1 MNLIGEHIDYEGYS
15 VLPMAISL
23 DTLVAVRARSEAQ
36 IHVANI
42 STEVDENG
50 NLKYETGVIPIDPRA
65 EVPRGSWLSYV
76 HAAYKGVLEYFLWK
90 HRDNKKEILWPRQ
103 KGMSL
108 LIDGRVPQGSG
119 LSSSSALVCAV
130 AIAVMQIKQMSF
142 TKAEIAE
149 FCRECEK
156 YVGTQSGGMDQAI
169 SLMGERGF
177 AKLIDFGPV
186 KAHSVPLPLG
196 GIFIIANTIVA
207 SLKADKPESKYNLRV
222 VECTLASMVL
232 ALGLGMPRE
241 EALGMKTLK
250 QVQEKMGDGGKEN
263 GVPSGVLE
271 SKLHPE
277 PYQREELEGLLGTS
291 LDDLFEGNADFQN
304 AMRYGAENGGYQ
316 LYNRA
321 LHVFSEAERVYRLR
335 SLCTDESK
343 DKFAKIGAV
352 MTESHRSC
360 QKLYECSSPELDE
373 LVRLAIENGAY
384 GARLTGAGWGGCVVA
399 YVSENIK
406 NRFIEEIYRSYYK
419 KNLGEG
425 KVTQNQLKDCIFP
438 SKPTAGACIIKL

>member
-1 MNLIGEHIDYEGYS
+1 
-15 VLPMAISL
+15 MAETGNNDAL

-156 YVGTQSGGMDQAI
+156 YVGTQSGGMDL
-169 SLMGERGF
+169 SL
-177 AKLIDFGPV
+177 I
-186 KAHSVPLPLG
+186 H
-196 GIFIIANTIVA
+196 I
-207 SLKADKPESKYNLRV
+207 
-222 VECTLASMVL
+222 
-232 ALGLGMPRE
+232 
-241 EALGMKTLK
+241 
-250 QVQEKMGDGGKEN
+250 
-263 GVPSGVLE
+263 
-271 SKLHPE
+271 
-277 PYQREELEGLLGTS
+277 
-291 LDDLFEGNADFQN
+291 
-304 AMRYGAENGGYQ
+304 
-316 LYNRA
+316 
-321 LHVFSEAERVYRLR
+321 
-335 SLCTDESK
+335 
-343 DKFAKIGAV
+343 
-352 MTESHRSC
+352 
-360 QKLYECSSPELDE
+360 
-373 LVRLAIENGAY
+373 
-384 GARLTGAGWGGCVVA
+384 
-399 YVSENIK
+399 
-406 NRFIEEIYRSYYK
+406 
-419 KNLGEG
+419 
-425 KVTQNQLKDCIFP
+425 
-438 SKPTAGACIIKL
+438 